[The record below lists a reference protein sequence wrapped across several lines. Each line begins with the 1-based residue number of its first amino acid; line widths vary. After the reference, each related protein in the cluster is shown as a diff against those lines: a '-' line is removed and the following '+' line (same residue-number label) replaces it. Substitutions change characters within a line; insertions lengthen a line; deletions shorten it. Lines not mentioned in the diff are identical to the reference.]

1 MEIYTG
7 AFLCRKRGYWIH
19 LQHFILHDMGAK
31 LILLLFFSCF
41 RYKFN
46 FILKIFKQDAFNG
59 NCPLWANS
67 LSMLNI
73 ESKFDDT
80 IDKISWNTIDADWW
94 NYIVTNYDYKYKCK
108 LYFIS
113 CFLSC
118 IFGIIWSIMFLI
130 CGKGGHDI
138 GIFEAPWRTVFPA
151 TVFNLI
157 FVIITIY
164 TTINLGKGYFI
175 FSQNLKNVYTEISNT
190 YKVPQLTSE
199 CEIVQVYLQ
208 QYNTYE
214 IDVCKT
220 FLWLQ
225 VLSYIQM
232 WSWLAGLLILVFRII
247 LINDFRILKI
257 RIYDVS
263 NDFVSNNTNRN
274 ENLQERN
281 NKIDKEK
288 ME

>member
-1 MEIYTG
+1 MELLEEYQEFIERDATEISWLWKFIPALFYVVNAVTG
-7 AFLCRKRGYWIH
+7 YICS
-19 LQHFILHDMGAK
+19 ILFYM
-31 LILLLFFSCF
+31 IW
-41 RYKFN
+41 
-46 FILKIFKQDAFNG
+46 QDAFNG